1 MTDLMVLSAAG
12 FGTWLI
18 RASGV
23 VLLSERDLPGLV
35 ERGLEEAR
43 PAVLAALLA
52 ITLTRHG
59 GPMGLLTP
67 SPLVVA
73 AALTAVV
80 AWRTGGMLRT
90 MSAGIALASVLS
102 PLWS

>member
-1 MTDLMVLSAAG
+1 MTDLLVLSAAG
-12 FGTWLI
+12 FGTWLM
-18 RASGV
+18 RAAGV
-23 VLLSERDLPGLV
+23 VLLSERELPQLV
-35 ERGLEEAR
+35 ERALEESR

-73 AALTAVV
+73 AALTAIVT
-80 AWRTGGMLRT
+80 WRTGGMLRT

-102 PLWS
+102 LMWS